1 MDLPRC
7 SILDAPYNG
16 KGGKGEKGRKRNMA
30 KLTVVAKIV
39 AKRESVENVKSELLK
54 IIPPTRK
61 EDGCISYNLFQD
73 NENSAVFFFVE
84 NWESA
89 EHLEKHMNT
98 AHFKNLGAAIGGI
111 TEGMAINKL
120 TKLD

>member
-1 MDLPRC
+1 M
-7 SILDAPYNG
+7 S
-16 KGGKGEKGRKRNMA
+16 
-30 KLTVVAKIV
+30 KLAVVAKIV
-39 AKRESVENVKSELLK
+39 AKKDLMASVKSELLK

-73 NENSAVFFFVE
+73 NDNPAVFFFFE

-98 AHFKNLGAAIGGI
+98 AHFKELVAAIGGI
-111 TEGMAINKL
+111 TEEIAINKL
-120 TKLD
+120 AQVD